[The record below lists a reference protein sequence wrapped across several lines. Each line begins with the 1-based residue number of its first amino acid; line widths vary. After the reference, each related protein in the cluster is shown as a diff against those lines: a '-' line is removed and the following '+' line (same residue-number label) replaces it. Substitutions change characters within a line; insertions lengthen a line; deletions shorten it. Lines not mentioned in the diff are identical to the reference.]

1 MGTMPGVN
9 RGRHFAELDLRFGGD
24 PEEFLPVYDLALEAL
39 ESGRSLSEL
48 AGARVAAEDAQHFS
62 EHWLGQWWPE
72 HQPVETVLRAGLV
85 EAIGQARDAELPLQ
99 TIVVSGALDAFE
111 VVVIRGRHQ
120 VTMLLVTP
128 PPPGTA
134 DVPQHGVT
142 VVRRQS
148 GQVVVQRPAE
158 PTAS

>member
-1 MGTMPGVN
+1 
-9 RGRHFAELDLRFGGD
+9 
-24 PEEFLPVYDLALEAL
+24 
-39 ESGRSLSEL
+39 
-48 AGARVAAEDAQHFS
+48 VAAEDAQHFS

-128 PPPGTA
+128 PPPGSA